1 MNTGSTDMTSP
12 RPDLGASAVV
22 ALLTPAENP
31 TAEPEISTLLP
42 PDFNLLTAR
51 MYAPVPD
58 MHERLR
64 AYEQQMTR
72 WLEPFGDAPLDA
84 IAFACT
90 GSSYLL
96 SPDQRCDDVIQR
108 VNGPCPLIAAA
119 RAVERALNA
128 LGAKRI
134 ALVSPYPPALTEP
147 ATAYWASLGFEPAF
161 VLQAPPSKVAGHPIY
176 TQTSTDLLSVLEQA
190 AAIKGIDAI
199 VATGTGAPSLPALA
213 VASLQSDVPILSSN
227 LATAWAACKDLGHTE
242 SLHDWLSPDAPWR
255 ARLAARFPTALARLT
270 RA

>member
-1 MNTGSTDMTSP
+1 MNTGSANITSP
-12 RPDLGASAVV
+12 RPDLGAQAVV

-51 MYAPVPD
+51 MYAPGVD

-64 AYEQQMTR
+64 RYEQQLPQ
-72 WLEPFGDAPLDA
+72 WIEPFGDAPLDA

-96 SPDQRCDDVIQR
+96 SPEQRCTSQITR
-108 VNGPCPLIAAA
+108 ANGPCPLIAAA
-119 RAVERALNA
+119 RAVERALHS
-128 LGAKRI
+128 LGARRI

-147 ATAYWASLGFEPAF
+147 ATAYWSALGFEPAF
-161 VLQAPPSKVAGHPIY
+161 VIQAPPSKVAGHPIY
-176 TQTSTDLLSVLEQA
+176 TQTAPDLLAVLREA
-190 AAIKGIDAI
+190 AVAKGIDAI

-213 VASLQSDVPILSSN
+213 IASLETDVPVLSSN
-227 LATAWAACKDLGHTE
+227 LATAWAVCQDLGHTE
-242 SLHDWLSPDAPWR
+242 TLQNWLSADAPWR
-255 ARLAARFPTALARLT
+255 ARLATRFPTALARLA